1 MADPKVK
8 ILVAEL
14 DQVVAIQIYNNA
26 SEKPETQYFD
36 KDSFDSV
43 RFERVEGGIWRIRNF
58 K

>member
-14 DQVVAIQIYNNA
+14 DQVVAIQIYNND

-43 RFERVEGGIWRIRNF
+43 RFERIEGRIWRIRNF